1 VNRLGFISYLALTAA
16 LFAASSYAT
25 AQQAPAP
32 ASTSASAPQVPAHS
46 SFKERFFAHN
56 YGMNRLQ
63 PSWPTPV
70 AEAEPRL
77 TQYYRFAFTNQYTAA
92 GTQTVNYGN
101 GRGGGIVAWNR
112 FEFDWLP
119 PGYIQHHST
128 AQDGFGDNAV
138 LVKYRIAS
146 GNAEHGNFIVTAM
159 LNHTFASSSHN
170 GGLTDS
176 WNPTL
181 AGGIGFLKHFDVESA
196 LGGAMP
202 TGKIATQGRSV
213 AWNSLVHDHVT
224 QHFWLELENNATFYF
239 AGSHDGK
246 MQNFIT
252 PATYY
257 VFKRSE
263 WKPTH
268 PYLVFAGGMQIATS
282 RFHTYNHNTIAE
294 MRVLF

>member
-1 VNRLGFISYLALTAA
+1 VNRLDFISYLALTAA
-16 LFAASSYAT
+16 LIAASTSAA

-32 ASTSASAPQVPAHS
+32 ASTSASGPQVPAHQ
-46 SFKERFFAHN
+46 SFKDRFFAHN
-56 YGMNRLQ
+56 YVMTKLQ

-119 PGYIQHHST
+119 PSYIQHNST
-128 AQDGFGDNAV
+128 AQDGFGDTAV

-202 TGKIATQGRSV
+202 TGKIATQGRSI